1 MTALVL
7 LRLQVSLRHLVRGRP
22 GNKRWLLR
30 VVVLALLVLAAEA
43 LVFWLSSHPPQDAGV
58 IAQLYGPV
66 GIVVGAT
73 AGGAIVLLVEA
84 SRDHLGST
92 TSGSQVLPLSRAQL
106 VIVDSAPFVLLTLGL
121 VLVTIPP
128 VAGLLR
134 ATGADLAGAFAHASC
149 AVTLGVAVTT
159 VVVLAAALIMPG
171 PRWATVRLPL
181 ALLGAAAALVAGVVQ
196 TVVELVEGRRSVA
209 GELLVLPRLIRQSL
223 EGSEP
228 SPVFLAITAVAAV
241 AAVVVLLPVAA
252 GRGWGSRTAVVHVTW
267 RGGGAVGQVQAD
279 LLFVVR
285 SPMMIANAVSVP
297 LVLVAAVVCILALD
311 RHVAEALVPLLVVV
325 GCALAASVVR
335 LQRGLLPTVRTPQQL
350 VGCTVGAF
358 TASQLAVATVL
369 MAVLLS
375 PLMLLAIRPPLAVPD
390 IGVDVAA
397 SALVAYALAV
407 LSSWS
412 VPIDVGKGA
421 TQALAAFVTSAVTV
435 VVIAAI
441 VQLPAEAH
449 AAAVLLAAGSAVLAV
464 LIAWRLEVAR
474 WRGHVD
480 PRVRGVWPP
489 EHPRLP
495 HQRLEAEHPS
505 HERGSP

>member
-1 MTALVL
+1 M
-7 LRLQVSLRHLVRGRP
+7 
-22 GNKRWLLR
+22 
-30 VVVLALLVLAAEA
+30 
-43 LVFWLSSHPPQDAGV
+43 
-58 IAQLYGPV
+58 
-66 GIVVGAT
+66 
-73 AGGAIVLLVEA
+73 
-84 SRDHLGST
+84 
-92 TSGSQVLPLSRAQL
+92 
-106 VIVDSAPFVLLTLGL
+106 
-121 VLVTIPP
+121 
-128 VAGLLR
+128 
-134 ATGADLAGAFAHASC
+134 
-149 AVTLGVAVTT
+149 
-159 VVVLAAALIMPG
+159 
-171 PRWATVRLPL
+171 
-181 ALLGAAAALVAGVVQ
+181 
-196 TVVELVEGRRSVA
+196 
-209 GELLVLPRLIRQSL
+209 
-223 EGSEP
+223 
-228 SPVFLAITAVAAV
+228 
-241 AAVVVLLPVAA
+241 
-252 GRGWGSRTAVVHVTW
+252 
-267 RGGGAVGQVQAD
+267 
-279 LLFVVR
+279 
-285 SPMMIANAVSVP
+285 
-297 LVLVAAVVCILALD
+297 
-311 RHVAEALVPLLVVV
+311 
-325 GCALAASVVR
+325 
-335 LQRGLLPTVRTPQQL
+335 RTPQQL
-350 VGCTVGAF
+350 VGYTVGAF

-375 PLMLLAIRPPLAVPD
+375 PVMLLAIRPPLAVPD

-495 HQRLEAEHPS
+495 HQRLGAEHPS